1 MKSALILLFVGI
13 VSCGQLL
20 NPGQEYVYQY
30 YGRLLTGIPQ
40 IDSTY
45 AGHALKGEVTIQ
57 VTSQN
62 NFKLQMKNVHFGT
75 YNQKLSGPEQQNWRN
90 VQVEANTPLDSHY
103 KQMLESPVEFQI
115 QQGEISSVKLS
126 NQEPQWSVNMKKALI
141 SSLKVQLPGQ
151 QVMSSQQEE
160 KINNPR
166 FWYVQSQMD
175 QQQQYSQ
182 NQYYWTVMEEGIEG
196 KCENTYQVSELPQY
210 MAQEYEEGMFN
221 SQVCQG
227 KKYFQVLRNRDI
239 TKCQDS
245 VIFLSSKGHKN
256 CLVGNCDSENTK
268 QTQTR
273 LFGCGNSVNDFQL
286 TGMINEGEMRQNVI
300 AFNTE
305 QVVTGTKQVLKLQR
319 VQQISQQI
327 PEVQSP
333 RTCHD
338 LTYEYPQVNRQS
350 VNSRQ
355 EMREIMKSYM
365 QQPRSLA
372 FIPEITEKLSTEE
385 AKSQIVQRLQQ
396 IAQEIEDVENFA
408 QKEIPSQLRNIK
420 TVISIM
426 KTEDI
431 KQIFQSIQS
440 LSCTQ
445 QQKQTI
451 RNLFI
456 DIVRNA
462 GTPSTVMFL
471 KEMIEQ
477 EQLTEV
483 ESYMVIATLNHYM
496 KAPSEELIQQVFQLI
511 KSQAVQKRF
520 WLKGS
525 ANLVFA
531 SIVRNACLGN
541 RKVHYPEELF
551 GKMCSYNNQK
561 ITEEYIPYLVQ
572 ELKNAQTTVE
582 KEIALYAI
590 GQIGHESVLPLL
602 VSYMEGS
609 NQDNTHQLRKVALW
623 ALSDVAQHYRE
634 KLLPVFLAIAQ
645 NQAESRTLRIPAIAV
660 IMKLRPETVHLQKL
674 AVSTWFEQDHEVT
687 RFIYGTFQELANL
700 AQTSHP
706 EGSYLKD
713 LSMKARVVLPLA
725 KPMPM
730 ILSVNQIYSGYLQ
743 NLEIGAYMLNSLMY
757 GTNSA
762 EYYHKTEYFL
772 KQAQSTPVELSVH
785 MSGMKNIVQKLFT
798 SVTKL
803 ESSLHPELKEI
814 VDNLEIALR
823 ENEKFNVG
831 AWIRLS
837 DDINFAIEMTQEDMS
852 SLKRKVMSAIRDSG
866 VSVMDKVCGRHQ
878 VNHQNI
884 FEELPYQALV
894 PSDLGLPIVVESQMT
909 YFYSLQGEMNIDC
922 SFNKPSAQVSV
933 TSKASYTY
941 NGYAGTVCPFTQE
954 LLVAGINVHRAVNV
968 PSKVHVEVEPKNG
981 QFRIQLSQNDQIK
994 SNSQAIDVLHYHVK
1008 PYTAKKQLVFKDMTP
1023 AILHANTKIIRSKAS
1038 PKTYQ
1043 KSFGQALGVDASL
1056 KLKTEC
1062 DVMDTK
1068 TLMDSWANFNYNP
1081 VAASWFFW
1089 AETALTA
1096 QGKPSARLHEYT
1108 LYYNP
1113 SRSTTKAA
1121 EMSVQVTL
1129 ASKVKDQE
1137 PRKFIIHA
1145 SQQTPIVQSQYLQQ
1159 SSTTD
1164 MRLHDSLRKVDSHF
1178 GYAMNAQINAKLI
1191 GGQEK
1196 RYTYSITAGAGQNKL
1211 QHKWNLHFENE
1222 ESSSMMKL
1230 CVNGQMSYPTNYN
1243 SNAQFKYN
1251 NHISFGQTCDQYYVN
1266 VEGNSQVSS
1275 KVMEFSSYSE
1285 ESKKCQEAT
1294 EEDLRLR
1301 DLIKYEHN
1309 EITKSSLEKEH
1320 SKCVEKK
1327 LKYCSK
1333 KLEQSRAL
1341 DQTDITITTSQ
1352 TLPKSIY
1359 NWARTLNT
1367 AAKAVLYQYL
1377 TEVSEPSQQQNR
1389 INVRLN
1395 FDPKIKT
1402 VNVQVQSPRENAVF
1416 RNIRLPRSLQNVLPL
1431 IAGQNPVET
1440 TFKAVYGKPYYAKC
1454 TIGQGYVQTFDKK
1467 SYSYNVDECDHMIT
1481 SDCSKDLSHAVLAKE
1496 VNGMKHVTLFHEQS
1510 KIELRPAQAYSNYV
1524 DEYKLTV
1531 NGQKVELQKGQ
1542 KITLQSSQEQ
1552 VTVYWSND
1560 NTVVINTPNTRL
1572 VHSGKTVTVEEKSS
1586 PDGSHC
1592 GLCGDYNLDKRA
1604 DVKSS
1609 KGCVFSSYWLA
1620 AQSYRSKSSQ
1630 CTPLSSETLN
1640 KIRSEESSC
1649 VKFEIKKTKTRSVFE
1664 SEMRDSK
1671 SIMKHSIIYKDDKI
1685 CFSQDP
1691 VIKCSVNT
1699 VPKELRK
1706 KTVNFVCLPEG
1717 RIAKMYIEKVEH
1729 GERLQE
1735 LKRQEV
1741 DFQVEMDQ
1749 PISCHSFKF

>member
-1 MKSALILLFVGI
+1 MSF
-13 VSCGQLL
+13 
-20 NPGQEYVYQY
+20 
-30 YGRLLTGIPQ
+30 
-40 IDSTY
+40 
-45 AGHALKGEVTIQ
+45 TI
-57 VTSQN
+57 
-62 NFKLQMKNVHFGT
+62 
-75 YNQKLSGPEQQNWRN
+75 
-90 VQVEANTPLDSHY
+90 
-103 KQMLESPVEFQI
+103 
-115 QQGEISSVKLS
+115 
-126 NQEPQWSVNMKKALI
+126 
-141 SSLKVQLPGQ
+141 
-151 QVMSSQQEE
+151 MSSH
-160 KINNPR
+160 
-166 FWYVQSQMD
+166 
-175 QQQQYSQ
+175 
-182 NQYYWTVMEEGIEG
+182 T
-196 KCENTYQVSELPQY
+196 L
-210 MAQEYEEGMFN
+210 
-221 SQVCQG
+221 
-227 KKYFQVLRNRDI
+227 LRN
-239 TKCQDS
+239 
-245 VIFLSSKGHKN
+245 
-256 CLVGNCDSENTK
+256 
-268 QTQTR
+268 
-273 LFGCGNSVNDFQL
+273 
-286 TGMINEGEMRQNVI
+286 
-300 AFNTE
+300 
-305 QVVTGTKQVLKLQR
+305 
-319 VQQISQQI
+319 
-327 PEVQSP
+327 
-333 RTCHD
+333 
-338 LTYEYPQVNRQS
+338 
-350 VNSRQ
+350 
-355 EMREIMKSYM
+355 
-365 QQPRSLA
+365 
-372 FIPEITEKLSTEE
+372 
-385 AKSQIVQRLQQ
+385 
-396 IAQEIEDVENFA
+396 
-408 QKEIPSQLRNIK
+408 
-420 TVISIM
+420 
-426 KTEDI
+426 
-431 KQIFQSIQS
+431 
-440 LSCTQ
+440 
-445 QQKQTI
+445 
-451 RNLFI
+451 
-456 DIVRNA
+456 
-462 GTPSTVMFL
+462 
-471 KEMIEQ
+471 
-477 EQLTEV
+477 
-483 ESYMVIATLNHYM
+483 
-496 KAPSEELIQQVFQLI
+496 
-511 KSQAVQKRF
+511 
-520 WLKGS
+520 
-525 ANLVFA
+525 
-531 SIVRNACLGN
+531 
-541 RKVHYPEELF
+541 
-551 GKMCSYNNQK
+551 
-561 ITEEYIPYLVQ
+561 
-572 ELKNAQTTVE
+572 
-582 KEIALYAI
+582 
-590 GQIGHESVLPLL
+590 
-602 VSYMEGS
+602 
-609 NQDNTHQLRKVALW
+609 
-623 ALSDVAQHYRE
+623 
-634 KLLPVFLAIAQ
+634 
-645 NQAESRTLRIPAIAV
+645 
-660 IMKLRPETVHLQKL
+660 
-674 AVSTWFEQDHEVT
+674 
-687 RFIYGTFQELANL
+687 
-700 AQTSHP
+700 
-706 EGSYLKD
+706 
-713 LSMKARVVLPLA
+713 
-725 KPMPM
+725 
-730 ILSVNQIYSGYLQ
+730 
-743 NLEIGAYMLNSLMY
+743 
-757 GTNSA
+757 
-762 EYYHKTEYFL
+762 
-772 KQAQSTPVELSVH
+772 
-785 MSGMKNIVQKLFT
+785 
-798 SVTKL
+798 
-803 ESSLHPELKEI
+803 
-814 VDNLEIALR
+814 
-823 ENEKFNVG
+823 
-831 AWIRLS
+831 
-837 DDINFAIEMTQEDMS
+837 
-852 SLKRKVMSAIRDSG
+852 
-866 VSVMDKVCGRHQ
+866 
-878 VNHQNI
+878 
-884 FEELPYQALV
+884 
-894 PSDLGLPIVVESQMT
+894 
-909 YFYSLQGEMNIDC
+909 
-922 SFNKPSAQVSV
+922 SF
-933 TSKASYTY
+933 
-941 NGYAGTVCPFTQE
+941 
-954 LLVAGINVHRAVNV
+954 
-968 PSKVHVEVEPKNG
+968 
-981 QFRIQLSQNDQIK
+981 
-994 SNSQAIDVLHYHVK
+994 
-1008 PYTAKKQLVFKDMTP
+1008 FKDMTP

-1113 SRSTTKAA
+1113 SRSTIKAA

-1129 ASKVKDQE
+1129 ASKHKDQE

-1178 GYAMNAQINAKLI
+1178 GYAINAQVNAKLI
-1191 GGQEK
+1191 GGQEM
-1196 RYTYSITAGAGQNKL
+1196 R
-1211 QHKWNLHFENE
+1211 
-1222 ESSSMMKL
+1222 
-1230 CVNGQMSYPTNYN
+1230 YPTNYN

-1275 KVMEFSSYSE
+1275 KVMEFSSYSD

-1377 TEVSEPSQQQNR
+1377 TEVSEPSQEQNR

-1402 VNVQVQSPRENAVF
+1402 VNVQVQSQRENAVF

-1531 NGQKVELQKGQ
+1531 NGQKVELQKGE

-1620 AQSYRSKSSQ
+1620 AQSYRSKSRQ

-1671 SIMKHSIIYKDDKI
+1671 SIMKHSIIYKEDKI

-1741 DFQVEMDQ
+1741 DFQVEIDQ

>member
-1 MKSALILLFVGI
+1 M
-13 VSCGQLL
+13 
-20 NPGQEYVYQY
+20 
-30 YGRLLTGIPQ
+30 
-40 IDSTY
+40 
-45 AGHALKGEVTIQ
+45 H
-57 VTSQN
+57 
-62 NFKLQMKNVHFGT
+62 
-75 YNQKLSGPEQQNWRN
+75 
-90 VQVEANTPLDSHY
+90 
-103 KQMLESPVEFQI
+103 
-115 QQGEISSVKLS
+115 
-126 NQEPQWSVNMKKALI
+126 
-141 SSLKVQLPGQ
+141 
-151 QVMSSQQEE
+151 
-160 KINNPR
+160 
-166 FWYVQSQMD
+166 
-175 QQQQYSQ
+175 
-182 NQYYWTVMEEGIEG
+182 
-196 KCENTYQVSELPQY
+196 
-210 MAQEYEEGMFN
+210 
-221 SQVCQG
+221 
-227 KKYFQVLRNRDI
+227 
-239 TKCQDS
+239 
-245 VIFLSSKGHKN
+245 
-256 CLVGNCDSENTK
+256 
-268 QTQTR
+268 
-273 LFGCGNSVNDFQL
+273 
-286 TGMINEGEMRQNVI
+286 
-300 AFNTE
+300 
-305 QVVTGTKQVLKLQR
+305 
-319 VQQISQQI
+319 
-327 PEVQSP
+327 
-333 RTCHD
+333 
-338 LTYEYPQVNRQS
+338 
-350 VNSRQ
+350 
-355 EMREIMKSYM
+355 
-365 QQPRSLA
+365 
-372 FIPEITEKLSTEE
+372 
-385 AKSQIVQRLQQ
+385 
-396 IAQEIEDVENFA
+396 
-408 QKEIPSQLRNIK
+408 
-420 TVISIM
+420 
-426 KTEDI
+426 
-431 KQIFQSIQS
+431 
-440 LSCTQ
+440 
-445 QQKQTI
+445 
-451 RNLFI
+451 
-456 DIVRNA
+456 
-462 GTPSTVMFL
+462 
-471 KEMIEQ
+471 
-477 EQLTEV
+477 
-483 ESYMVIATLNHYM
+483 
-496 KAPSEELIQQVFQLI
+496 
-511 KSQAVQKRF
+511 
-520 WLKGS
+520 
-525 ANLVFA
+525 
-531 SIVRNACLGN
+531 
-541 RKVHYPEELF
+541 
-551 GKMCSYNNQK
+551 
-561 ITEEYIPYLVQ
+561 
-572 ELKNAQTTVE
+572 
-582 KEIALYAI
+582 
-590 GQIGHESVLPLL
+590 
-602 VSYMEGS
+602 
-609 NQDNTHQLRKVALW
+609 
-623 ALSDVAQHYRE
+623 
-634 KLLPVFLAIAQ
+634 
-645 NQAESRTLRIPAIAV
+645 
-660 IMKLRPETVHLQKL
+660 
-674 AVSTWFEQDHEVT
+674 
-687 RFIYGTFQELANL
+687 
-700 AQTSHP
+700 

-713 LSMKARVVLPLA
+713 LSKKARVVLPLA
-725 KPMPM
+725 KPIPM

-743 NLEIGAYMLNSLMY
+743 NLDIGAYMLNSLMY
-757 GTNSA
+757 GTNSV

-785 MSGMKNIVQKLFT
+785 MSGMKNIVQKMLT

-981 QFRIQLSQNDQIK
+981 QFRIQLSQNDQIR
-994 SNSQAIDVLHYHVK
+994 SNSQAIDVLHYHGK

-1023 AILHANTKIIRSKAS
+1023 AILHANTKIIRSTAS

-1043 KSFGQALGVDASL
+1043 KSLGQALGVDASL

-1108 LYYNP
+1108 LFYNP

-1121 EMSVQVTL
+1121 EMSVQMTL
-1129 ASKVKDQE
+1129 ASKHRDQE
-1137 PRKFIIHA
+1137 PRKFIIH
-1145 SQQTPIVQSQYLQQ
+1145 SNQQTNIVKSQFLQQ
-1159 SSTTD
+1159 SSNTD
-1164 MRLHDSLRKVDSHF
+1164 MRLHDCLRKVDSLT
-1178 GYAMNAQINAKLI
+1178 GYALNAQINAKLI

-1266 VEGNSQVSS
+1266 IKGNSQVSS
-1275 KVMEFSSYSE
+1275 KIMEFSSYSE

-1301 DLIKYEHN
+1301 ELIKYEHN

-1327 LKYCSK
+1327 LKYCTK

-1510 KIELRPAQAYSNYV
+1510 KIELRPVDSDLLLAGLEGDVLTLLEFNILSIDSKFVLINIIGVGLSWSQFNLRLFMEESDMLHSIDFLGKNSMRKVLGAVRGDHVVTFINIVAVALLVKGLNISLTNCTLGIIWFSIDSLEGSLHWVLSSN
-1524 DEYKLTV
+1524 ERKNILEAPW
-1531 NGQKVELQKGQ
+1531 K
-1542 KITLQSSQEQ
+1542 
-1552 VTVYWSND
+1552 
-1560 NTVVINTPNTRL
+1560 
-1572 VHSGKTVTVEEKSS
+1572 
-1586 PDGSHC
+1586 
-1592 GLCGDYNLDKRA
+1592 A
-1604 DVKSS
+1604 DVSEDS
-1609 KGCVFSSYWLA
+1609 IFSWGLDLDIDSLDLWIKVQSHIDSVLLLAWL
-1620 AQSYRSKSSQ
+1620 RNFSQ
-1630 CTPLSSETLN
+1630 ILVENSLSS
-1640 KIRSEESSC
+1640 SVESSC
-1649 VKFEIKKTKTRSVFE
+1649 
-1664 SEMRDSK
+1664 
-1671 SIMKHSIIYKDDKI
+1671 
-1685 CFSQDP
+1685 P
-1691 VIKCSVNT
+1691 VIDRFGKSLTCGDSDVSLVKGSRLLQLLCAVLQFLFNT
-1699 VPKELRK
+1699 FRVLFLKARLGDFIVFILDQFSKPQIFFSSFLALLGFFRVRRKFHNLTGNLRVTLNINIVLVTSLPK
-1706 KTVNFVCLPEG
+1706 
-1717 RIAKMYIEKVEH
+1717 
-1729 GERLQE
+1729 
-1735 LKRQEV
+1735 
-1741 DFQVEMDQ
+1741 
-1749 PISCHSFKF
+1749 

>member
-1 MKSALILLFVGI
+1 
-13 VSCGQLL
+13 
-20 NPGQEYVYQY
+20 
-30 YGRLLTGIPQ
+30 
-40 IDSTY
+40 
-45 AGHALKGEVTIQ
+45 
-57 VTSQN
+57 
-62 NFKLQMKNVHFGT
+62 
-75 YNQKLSGPEQQNWRN
+75 
-90 VQVEANTPLDSHY
+90 
-103 KQMLESPVEFQI
+103 
-115 QQGEISSVKLS
+115 
-126 NQEPQWSVNMKKALI
+126 
-141 SSLKVQLPGQ
+141 
-151 QVMSSQQEE
+151 
-160 KINNPR
+160 
-166 FWYVQSQMD
+166 
-175 QQQQYSQ
+175 
-182 NQYYWTVMEEGIEG
+182 
-196 KCENTYQVSELPQY
+196 
-210 MAQEYEEGMFN
+210 
-221 SQVCQG
+221 
-227 KKYFQVLRNRDI
+227 
-239 TKCQDS
+239 
-245 VIFLSSKGHKN
+245 
-256 CLVGNCDSENTK
+256 
-268 QTQTR
+268 
-273 LFGCGNSVNDFQL
+273 
-286 TGMINEGEMRQNVI
+286 
-300 AFNTE
+300 
-305 QVVTGTKQVLKLQR
+305 
-319 VQQISQQI
+319 
-327 PEVQSP
+327 
-333 RTCHD
+333 
-338 LTYEYPQVNRQS
+338 
-350 VNSRQ
+350 
-355 EMREIMKSYM
+355 
-365 QQPRSLA
+365 
-372 FIPEITEKLSTEE
+372 
-385 AKSQIVQRLQQ
+385 
-396 IAQEIEDVENFA
+396 
-408 QKEIPSQLRNIK
+408 
-420 TVISIM
+420 
-426 KTEDI
+426 
-431 KQIFQSIQS
+431 
-440 LSCTQ
+440 
-445 QQKQTI
+445 
-451 RNLFI
+451 
-456 DIVRNA
+456 
-462 GTPSTVMFL
+462 
-471 KEMIEQ
+471 
-477 EQLTEV
+477 
-483 ESYMVIATLNHYM
+483 
-496 KAPSEELIQQVFQLI
+496 
-511 KSQAVQKRF
+511 
-520 WLKGS
+520 
-525 ANLVFA
+525 
-531 SIVRNACLGN
+531 
-541 RKVHYPEELF
+541 
-551 GKMCSYNNQK
+551 
-561 ITEEYIPYLVQ
+561 
-572 ELKNAQTTVE
+572 
-582 KEIALYAI
+582 
-590 GQIGHESVLPLL
+590 
-602 VSYMEGS
+602 
-609 NQDNTHQLRKVALW
+609 
-623 ALSDVAQHYRE
+623 
-634 KLLPVFLAIAQ
+634 
-645 NQAESRTLRIPAIAV
+645 
-660 IMKLRPETVHLQKL
+660 
-674 AVSTWFEQDHEVT
+674 
-687 RFIYGTFQELANL
+687 
-700 AQTSHP
+700 
-706 EGSYLKD
+706 
-713 LSMKARVVLPLA
+713 MKARVVLPLA

-785 MSGMKNIVQKLFT
+785 MSGMKNIVQKLFN

-933 TSKASYTY
+933 TSKASYT
-941 NGYAGTVCPFTQE
+941 N
-954 LLVAGINVHRAVNV
+954 
-968 PSKVHVEVEPKNG
+968 
-981 QFRIQLSQNDQIK
+981 
-994 SNSQAIDVLHYHVK
+994 
-1008 PYTAKKQLVFKDMTP
+1008 
-1023 AILHANTKIIRSKAS
+1023 IIRSKAS

-1196 RYTYSITAGAGQNKL
+1196 RYTYSITAGAGQNRL

-1301 DLIKYEHN
+1301 ELIKYEHN
-1309 EITKSSLEKEH
+1309 EITKSSLEKEY

-1359 NWARTLNT
+1359 NWASTLNT
-1367 AAKAVLYQYL
+1367 AAKA
-1377 TEVSEPSQQQNR
+1377 
-1389 INVRLN
+1389 
-1395 FDPKIKT
+1395 

-1481 SDCSKDLSHAVLAKE
+1481 SDCSKDLTHAVLAKE

-1620 AQSYRSKSSQ
+1620 AQSYRSKSSPPRDVSS
-1630 CTPLSSETLN
+1630 PLTGLLHN
-1640 KIRSEESSC
+1640 
-1649 VKFEIKKTKTRSVFE
+1649 
-1664 SEMRDSK
+1664 
-1671 SIMKHSIIYKDDKI
+1671 
-1685 CFSQDP
+1685 
-1691 VIKCSVNT
+1691 
-1699 VPKELRK
+1699 L
-1706 KTVNFVCLPEG
+1706 
-1717 RIAKMYIEKVEH
+1717 
-1729 GERLQE
+1729 
-1735 LKRQEV
+1735 
-1741 DFQVEMDQ
+1741 
-1749 PISCHSFKF
+1749 